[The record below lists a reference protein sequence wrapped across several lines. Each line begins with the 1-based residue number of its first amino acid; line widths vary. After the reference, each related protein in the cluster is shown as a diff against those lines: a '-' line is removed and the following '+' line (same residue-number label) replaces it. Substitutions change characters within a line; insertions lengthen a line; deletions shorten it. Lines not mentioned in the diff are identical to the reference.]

1 MLLEELQALESPL
14 IPVRKGTLSA
24 ANNQKLK
31 LLGRVLV
38 PLKLVN
44 GRQIIMQFIVV
55 NNLSCEMIVGE
66 NSLGPSKLQAVIDMD
81 KREVTFRKL
90 GATVPL
96 VTDSTAED
104 RDIFAVDV
112 FPMTLEPGATKE
124 VTVRLVTGVPDGS
137 TLFFNHLPSSQLATP
152 STS

>member
-1 MLLEELQALESPL
+1 
-14 IPVRKGTLSA
+14 
-24 ANNQKLK
+24 
-31 LLGRVLV
+31 
-38 PLKLVN
+38 LVN

-90 GATVPL
+90 GVTVPL

-112 FPMTLEPGATKE
+112 FPMTLERGAT
-124 VTVRLVTGVPDGS
+124 
-137 TLFFNHLPSSQLATP
+137 
-152 STS
+152 